1 MPPKTEKNPTD
12 PNEPRETASAL
23 LNAEMPESLSA
34 EAERREA
41 DVERLE
47 AKVKQL
53 EAEAADVDRG
63 VHETVLLV
71 KGLGPNAEESKR
83 VTELNA
89 EERTSF
95 EKFRA
100 ALENI
105 KWKVIGIYTPPEK
118 LEAMR
123 LISKA
128 QKTKKNPKQ
137 PDQVQALQENLKK
150 ALSQPAWGPTIKEED
165 VYSESRVEHNDPF
178 IRSLDNW
185 RPSVEDLSP
194 AELKELVETKIQWDD
209 IRSEFAKNPN
219 DAEGYSQ
226 KFDVPIPKN
235 VIKMMETIFEITG
248 LAPATKE
255 NAVKIW
261 EAGMAGAVM
270 RTGEDSVNRYFKKL
284 LRKYPEFE
292 LDTME
297 KRHEDVEKRGK
308 ETAELEGKRTINEVP
323 DEGKRTMNER
333 RPPKPA
339 RKKLPDQDQPAA

>member
-1 MPPKTEKNPTD
+1 M
-12 PNEPRETASAL
+12 EPSEPLETAPTL
-23 LNAEMPESLSA
+23 LNAEMPGSLSA
-34 EAERREA
+34 EAEQREA

-63 VHETVLLV
+63 VHETVLIV
-71 KGLGPNAEESKR
+71 KGLGPNAEENKR

-95 EKFRA
+95 EKFKA

-105 KWKVIGIYTPPEK
+105 KWKVIGMYTPPDK

-128 QKTKKNPKQ
+128 QKTKKNPKP
-137 PDQVQALQENLKK
+137 PDQVQALQEHLKK
-150 ALSQPAWGPTIKEED
+150 ALSEPAWGPRIKEED
-165 VYSESRVEHNDPF
+165 VYSESKVEHNDPF
-178 IRSLDNW
+178 IRSLDDW
-185 RPSVEDLSP
+185 RPSVDDLSP
-194 AELKELVETKIQWDD
+194 AELKELIETKLQWDD

-219 DAEGYSQ
+219 EAGGYSQ
-226 KFDVPIPKN
+226 TADAPIPGN

-255 NAVKIW
+255 NAIKIW
-261 EAGMAGAVM
+261 ETGMAGAVM
-270 RTGEDSVNRYFKKL
+270 RAGEDSINRYFRKL
-284 LRKYPEFE
+284 VRKYPEFE
-292 LDTME
+292 LDVME
-297 KRHEDVEKRGK
+297 KRMSDVKSRGE
-308 ETAELEGKRTINEVP
+308 ETEAEGKRTINEAP
-323 DEGKRTMNER
+323 NEGNRTMNER
-333 RPPKPA
+333 RPAKPA